1 MNTSTAASPGRCV
14 LYQNNIHFM
23 TKSYRL
29 TFILGLTMT
38 IGLYGCP
45 ALNYKIFVRNTTS
58 DTARLTLI
66 YKPPF
71 DTISKSNISVRAA
84 NEILPVRK
92 KNILLLKEDLITSAD
107 SGKITL
113 TLPPKST
120 VYLSDIINS
129 FYLFSDK
136 TLVVE
141 HAGKSDTMTAWYPYK
156 NLQGF
161 KRKLDP
167 SYNYFYRTIIY
178 YDIK

>member
-1 MNTSTAASPGRCV
+1 
-14 LYQNNIHFM
+14 
-23 TKSYRL
+23 
-29 TFILGLTMT
+29 MT

-71 DTISKSNISVRAA
+71 DTISRSNISVRAA
-84 NEILPVRK
+84 NEIVPVKK
-92 KNILLLKEDLITSAD
+92 KNILLLKEDLITYAD

-113 TLPPKST
+113 ILSPKST
-120 VYLSDIINS
+120 VYLSDVINL
-129 FYLFSDK
+129 FYMFSDK
-136 TLVVE
+136 ELVIE
-141 HAGKSDTMTAWYPYK
+141 HAGKSDTMTADYPYK
-156 NLQGF
+156 HLKGF
-161 KRKLDP
+161 NRKRDP

>member
-1 MNTSTAASPGRCV
+1 MRGRCV

-45 ALNYKIFVRNTTS
+45 PLNYKIFVRNTTS

-71 DTISKSNISVRAA
+71 DTISRSNILVRAA
-84 NEILPVRK
+84 NEIVPVRK
-92 KNILLLKEDLITSAD
+92 KNILLLKEGLITSAD

-113 TLPPKST
+113 ILPSKST
-120 VYLSDIINS
+120 VYVSDMINL
-129 FYLFSDK
+129 FYMFSDK
-136 TLVVE
+136 ALVIE
-141 HAGKSDTMTAWYPYK
+141 HAGKLDTMTADYPYK
-156 NLQGF
+156 HLKGF
-161 KRKLDP
+161 KRKRDP